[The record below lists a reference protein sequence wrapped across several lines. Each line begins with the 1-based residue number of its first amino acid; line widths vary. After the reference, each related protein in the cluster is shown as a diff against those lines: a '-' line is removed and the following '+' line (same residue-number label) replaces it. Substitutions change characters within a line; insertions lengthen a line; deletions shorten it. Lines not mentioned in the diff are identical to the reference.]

1 MEVKNVKTLI
11 SVAEIKSLANTGKK
25 ILYVEPG
32 TLVTPAAKDAAVEFK
47 IEIITGYAP
56 QEIEEQC
63 CETKVEEKI
72 PEWCKNSAASP
83 ELISQI
89 VMEVMANLPQ
99 MCPREMVKELDPS
112 GVSPGQMG
120 YRKM

>member
-1 MEVKNVKTLI
+1 MKTLI

-72 PEWCKNSAASP
+72 PEWCKNSAVSS
-83 ELISQI
+83 ELISKII
-89 VMEVMANLPQ
+89 VEVMANLSQ
-99 MCPREMVKELDPS
+99 VCSKKHVE
-112 GVSPGQMG
+112 
-120 YRKM
+120 